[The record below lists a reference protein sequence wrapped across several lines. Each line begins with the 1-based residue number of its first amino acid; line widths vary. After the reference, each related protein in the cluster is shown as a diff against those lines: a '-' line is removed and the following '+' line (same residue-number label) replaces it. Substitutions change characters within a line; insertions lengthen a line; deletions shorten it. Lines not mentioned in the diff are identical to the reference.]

1 LNSSAAISGLTAQA
15 VIVLLAAVRLVPIL
29 AFSPPFTLVKM
40 PAATRAATVIAI
52 AAFLASIAAPAQ
64 AQPPRDIPAAMAG
77 ELAMGISLALALQF
91 AFAMIGMAARA
102 LDIQAGF
109 GLAFVIDPT
118 TKAQMPLIGALFGYA
133 AAAVFFATG
142 APFDLLS
149 ILALSF
155 ERVPPGLGQ
164 GPHDLTALL
173 AFTGTVLVMAMGLV
187 GLAIT
192 VLFLIDLS
200 IAALSRTLP
209 QMNVLV
215 LGFQVKAL
223 VTLLILPMTTAV
235 TGAMLVRIIRVSLEA
250 MMRIA

>member
-1 LNSSAAISGLTAQA
+1 MNAGTVITGLTAQA
-15 VIVLLAAVRLVPIL
+15 IIVLLAAVRLVPTL

-40 PAATRAATVIAI
+40 PVAARATIVIAI
-52 AAFLASIAAPAQ
+52 AAFLASVAVPAQ
-64 AQPPRDIPAAMAG
+64 ALAPRDIPAALAG

-118 TKAQMPLIGALFGYA
+118 TKAQMPLIGAIFSYA
-133 AAAVFFATG
+133 AAAVFFTTG
-142 APFDLLS
+142 APFDLLA

-155 ERVPPGLGQ
+155 ERIPPGLGR

-173 AFTGTVLVMAMGLV
+173 AFMGTVSVMAMGLV
-187 GLAIT
+187 GLATT

-200 IAALSRTLP
+200 LAALSRTLP

-223 VTLLILPMTTAV
+223 ITLLILPMTTAL
-235 TGAMLVRIIRVSLEA
+235 TGAVLLRIIRVSLEA

>member
-1 LNSSAAISGLTAQA
+1 
-15 VIVLLAAVRLVPIL
+15 
-29 AFSPPFTLVKM
+29 
-40 PAATRAATVIAI
+40 
-52 AAFLASIAAPAQ
+52 
-64 AQPPRDIPAAMAG
+64 
-77 ELAMGISLALALQF
+77 
-91 AFAMIGMAARA
+91 
-102 LDIQAGF
+102 
-109 GLAFVIDPT
+109 
-118 TKAQMPLIGALFGYA
+118 
-133 AAAVFFATG
+133 
-142 APFDLLS
+142 
-149 ILALSF
+149 
-155 ERVPPGLGQ
+155 
-164 GPHDLTALL
+164 
-173 AFTGTVLVMAMGLV
+173 LV